1 MHTIFVIFSGIS
13 FTPREVGVHL
23 VNVYRNGHHIQNS
36 PFQITVGESELGNAS
51 KVKVYGPGLENGMAN
66 ELNDF
71 TVDTKDAGM
80 FNYSKTCVVLNV
92 FYCSCHSTKI

>member
-1 MHTIFVIFSGIS
+1 MLSVGIS

-51 KVKVYGPGLENGMAN
+51 KVKVYGPGLEQGNAN
-66 ELNDF
+66 ELNEF

-80 FNYSKTCVVLNV
+80 YGILKFPVTD
-92 FYCSCHSTKI
+92 